1 MLLISTVVP
10 QIGDGD
16 SIIPIGNIVVKHN
29 RCKLSQWQSDLTIQ
43 RHQHIQM
50 NSACARDC

>member
-16 SIIPIGNIVVKHN
+16 SITPIGNIVVKHN
-29 RCKLSQWQSDLTIQ
+29 RCKISQRQSALTIQ
-43 RHQHIQM
+43 RHQQHQM
-50 NSACARDC
+50 NSACERDC